1 MVRQSQQAWQ
11 PSTQHTAEAGAQAPR
26 AADWMHDVLG
36 EHGRFAGSQ
45 GAVTHHA
52 GQSPADDLQSRL
64 AAIARNIETLESR
77 VSGQPVQAVSP
88 AIHQQAARPDA
99 RPSQRAES
107 PVDALRRRKR
117 ELELGML
124 QDENLAFGSDETSA
138 HSAPG
143 AGSPRQKQAT
153 QQSAPHQEPAPHSPV
168 HGEHRPDD
176 SALDRLAARLDDQ
189 FARLSEAMNDV
200 RDLAKS
206 SAGDQAVLEE
216 KVAALQSRLEER
228 GGDHGEQKGQSN
240 DLSQLSEQIRSI
252 QNAILAMPRPE
263 AIRSLE
269 EGYSHVLARLDTLK
283 TDSTHDDKIDAL
295 YAEVTRLREV
305 LDNLDG
311 NPTSAL
317 VGEMRSMIA
326 QLESGPA
333 GDTQRIVEA
342 LESVKDMA
350 RTAADSQDNGFI
362 NEAIGAVV
370 ERLVALEARIEALA
384 SSSDDGAL
392 AQRLDAIQEQM
403 AQLSSFQDEARGL
416 TSALDTIRDE
426 MRSATPGADLA
437 GMDQRLA
444 AFERVEKVADGLAE
458 QVSALSARLDAL
470 DGTFDDQAAM
480 AREIANLAQ
489 AMETA
494 RSALPVHEIEHAL
507 LDLTGRVTALQ
518 EDTSAQRLGMAVH
531 ELGQRVEAC
540 LKSIPS
546 TEAIINAVEAKID
559 SRMSGAF
566 EPVMSRLNAVDE
578 RLDVL
583 HRTIDSDDAPL
594 IDHMAGRL
602 DEILAAMPGPRADAS
617 LAALEKQVIEMG
629 RQQLGPDGLSRQDV
643 LRLQDEL
650 ARVRANVEL
659 GSNADLQRSI
669 VEEVRDLGDRFDAVR
684 VSGDAAMLPQIE
696 RQIDALGDRLR
707 SLGLFDASA
716 APRAPDTPSAPA
728 SALSMPQP
736 GRAER
741 QEPQNQPEDK
751 APAQLPPSTVIDSWS
766 EPAAPEPSPH
776 LRAPSSENLFEDP
789 KAQQAER
796 PEPGDAQTL
805 LRQLS
810 GAINAAPEHPERQ
823 RRAAADPQSEA
834 PADQHT
840 DASSQRAHF
849 IAAARRAAQAA
860 ALQAGGG
867 KQAGK
872 GSEAFAPTPP
882 LAADAASGRIEPE
895 LEARPP
901 SAKESRKAKAEA
913 KAEAKARASKTK
925 DMPEVASRRE
935 TQENRE
941 KRQRGLS
948 RAMFIALLLFIVGMG
963 LFVANLILPA
973 DPTDGSAVAPDT
985 AVESPAGVSQSN
997 AGEASSDRIPA
1008 SDAPDIEALVP
1019 SSAQSGRT
1027 QSELTPPSLPTP
1039 ENLTAPSELVG
1050 GFERSRGPVMA
1061 QTPPRGE
1068 SAPDQ
1073 QLDETPSTI
1082 AAVDAED
1089 ILPPP
1094 GNDMGPLLNPQMPP
1108 LPTATTESLPEAIG
1122 SPRLRVAAAG
1132 GDAGAAFEIANRYME
1147 GRFVEQD
1154 LAAAAHWYGRAAT
1167 RGVVPAAFRLGSL
1180 YEQGRGVDRNRD
1192 GAIAWYERA
1201 ALGGNPRAMHNLAVM
1216 AAEGGGEGPDFVRA
1230 ASWFIPA
1237 ANRGLADSQF
1247 NLAVLY
1253 ARGMGVERDL
1263 MESYKWFALAAN
1275 AGDNEALGRRD
1286 EVAGVLGEQALALA
1300 RARVDNWRPVPVDS
1314 TAVDVEGPAGG
1325 WDDSAVSADASN
1337 AAPPRDLVAEAQ
1349 SLLARRGYDPG
1360 PADGMIGPRT
1370 NDAVRAFR
1378 QSVGLGDSPQID
1390 QALLD
1395 ALRDSTAL

>member
-11 PSTQHTAEAGAQAPR
+11 PSTQHTAEAGAPAPR

-52 GQSPADDLQSRL
+52 GQTPADDLQSRL

-77 VSGQPVQAVSP
+77 VSGQPVQAVS
-88 AIHQQAARPDA
+88 AAMQQQAAMPAA

-117 ELELGML
+117 ELELGMM

-138 HSAPG
+138 HSARRS
-143 AGSPRQKQAT
+143 GSPTQEQAT
-153 QQSAPHQEPAPHSPV
+153 PQSAPHQEPAPHSPV

-206 SAGDQAVLEE
+206 SASDQAALED

-458 QVSALSARLDAL
+458 QVTALSARLDAL

-583 HRTIDSDDAPL
+583 HRAIDSDDAPL
-594 IDHMAGRL
+594 IDHMAERL
-602 DEILAAMPGPRADAS
+602 DEILAAMPGP
-617 LAALEKQVIEMG
+617 
-629 RQQLGPDGLSRQDV
+629 
-643 LRLQDEL
+643 
-650 ARVRANVEL
+650 RANVEL

-741 QEPQNQPEDK
+741 QEPQNQPKDE
-751 APAQLPPSTVIDSWS
+751 APAQLPPSTVIDSWP

-776 LRAPSSENLFEDP
+776 LRAPSSEKLFEDP

-823 RRAAADPQSEA
+823 RRASADPQSEA

-913 KAEAKARASKTK
+913 KAEAKVRASKTK

-963 LFVANLILPA
+963 LFVANLILPV

-997 AGEASSDRIPA
+997 AGEPSSDRIPA
-1008 SDAPDIEALVP
+1008 SDAPDIEAPVP

-1039 ENLTAPSELVG
+1039 Q
-1050 GFERSRGPVMA
+1050 R
-1061 QTPPRGE
+1061 QT
-1068 SAPDQ
+1068 
-1073 QLDETPSTI
+1073 
-1082 AAVDAED
+1082 V
-1089 ILPPP
+1089 
-1094 GNDMGPLLNPQMPP
+1094 
-1108 LPTATTESLPEAIG
+1108 
-1122 SPRLRVAAAG
+1122 
-1132 GDAGAAFEIANRYME
+1132 
-1147 GRFVEQD
+1147 
-1154 LAAAAHWYGRAAT
+1154 
-1167 RGVVPAAFRLGSL
+1167 
-1180 YEQGRGVDRNRD
+1180 
-1192 GAIAWYERA
+1192 
-1201 ALGGNPRAMHNLAVM
+1201 
-1216 AAEGGGEGPDFVRA
+1216 
-1230 ASWFIPA
+1230 
-1237 ANRGLADSQF
+1237 
-1247 NLAVLY
+1247 
-1253 ARGMGVERDL
+1253 
-1263 MESYKWFALAAN
+1263 
-1275 AGDNEALGRRD
+1275 
-1286 EVAGVLGEQALALA
+1286 
-1300 RARVDNWRPVPVDS
+1300 
-1314 TAVDVEGPAGG
+1314 
-1325 WDDSAVSADASN
+1325 
-1337 AAPPRDLVAEAQ
+1337 
-1349 SLLARRGYDPG
+1349 
-1360 PADGMIGPRT
+1360 
-1370 NDAVRAFR
+1370 
-1378 QSVGLGDSPQID
+1378 
-1390 QALLD
+1390 
-1395 ALRDSTAL
+1395 